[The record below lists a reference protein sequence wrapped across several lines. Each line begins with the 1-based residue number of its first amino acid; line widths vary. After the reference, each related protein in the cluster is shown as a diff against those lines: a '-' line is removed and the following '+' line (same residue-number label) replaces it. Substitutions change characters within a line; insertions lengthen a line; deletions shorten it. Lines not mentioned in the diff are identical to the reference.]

1 MDMSTPA
8 AVRGQATD
16 ASIRPSGSPPPIGT
30 LHKQINAVGSRVTC
44 SPAPTNTDQD
54 WLVLVPHASYDAFAK
69 SLMADGWE
77 VGGSA
82 IPVDDDYRNPHEK
95 FNSFTKGDD
104 NVIATCSEE
113 FHRRFLSATATAL
126 NLLEKR
132 DRINLFQ
139 AVLYA
144 AICDPRFEVVHPFLA
159 YDETNEIFF

>member
-1 MDMSTPA
+1 ML
-8 AVRGQATD
+8 
-16 ASIRPSGSPPPIGT
+16 T
-30 LHKQINAVGSRVTC
+30 LPFECKRITAVGSRVTC
-44 SPAPTNTDQD
+44 NPPPADTDQD
-54 WLVLVPHASYDAFAK
+54 WLVLVDKHKYDQFAA

-82 IPVDDDYRNPHEK
+82 IPIDMDYRNPHEK

-104 NVIATCSEE
+104 NVIATASAD
-113 FHRRFLSATATAL
+113 FHRRFLSATATAKAL

-144 AICDPRFEVVHPFLA
+144 AICDPCFEDAPEIL
-159 YDETNEIFF
+159 EIF